1 MSVVTKTELNKRLEY
16 PGARRAFKRLVKGG
30 ANPGIL
36 ENLLM
41 LRVIF
46 GDLPEYKHW
55 LPARR
60 SVNSM
65 SAKMR
70 ALALQIREL
79 NRFPG
84 IFAEFSG
91 DRVSSANTDQRL
103 DIPVRSERLGEMLIR
118 YAADFRRSHFEK
130 EAPRIP
136 LQDATGRSAVWLST
150 LERSPERKITRIWPP
165 CSMRENRWLESM
177 PSE

>member
-1 MSVVTKTELNKRLEY
+1 LEY

-118 YAADFRRSHFEK
+118 YAQTFDAAISKKRPKNATAGRNRSLCRLAEYIRTVTGEKNYADLATLLNARE
-130 EAPRIP
+130 P
-136 LQDATGRSAVWLST
+136 LA
-150 LERSPERKITRIWPP
+150 
-165 CSMRENRWLESM
+165 
-177 PSE
+177 